1 MITVSTKQ
9 AYQRGAAL
17 VISLIILA
25 LMTLIGVTA
34 IQVST
39 QQEKMVAN
47 ARDSNNAFQA
57 AESALRRAEQLLYD
71 TDMSTIFPTA
81 ACANGY
87 CIPKCKSVGNRLD
100 TNNPVVCDSVNT
112 TPPKAQWETLNWEST
127 ASQPPYQTYNGGD
140 PTTASD
146 DINALPSVAR
156 QPRYIIEDI
165 TPLSGGKAGV
175 VTRWLYRVT
184 ALGYGAA
191 QDDNGIPLA
200 RVMLQTIYQK

>member
-57 AESALRRAEQLLYD
+57 AESALRRAE
-71 TDMSTIFPTA
+71 
-81 ACANGY
+81 
-87 CIPKCKSVGNRLD
+87 
-100 TNNPVVCDSVNT
+100 
-112 TPPKAQWETLNWEST
+112 
-127 ASQPPYQTYNGGD
+127 
-140 PTTASD
+140 
-146 DINALPSVAR
+146 
-156 QPRYIIEDI
+156 
-165 TPLSGGKAGV
+165 
-175 VTRWLYRVT
+175 
-184 ALGYGAA
+184 
-191 QDDNGIPLA
+191 
-200 RVMLQTIYQK
+200 